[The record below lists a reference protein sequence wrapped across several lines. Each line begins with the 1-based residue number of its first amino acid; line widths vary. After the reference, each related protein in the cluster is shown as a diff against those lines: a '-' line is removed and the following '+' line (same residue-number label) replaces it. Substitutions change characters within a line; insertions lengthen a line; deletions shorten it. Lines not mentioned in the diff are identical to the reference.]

1 MSEILVLKK
10 INQYFYQGGN
20 KIAVLKDLDLSVQK
34 SKKIGIIGS
43 SGSGKSSLLNIASL
57 METPKSGKVFILG
70 KCASILND
78 TGKSY
83 LRKKNIG
90 YIHQKNTLLEEFTA
104 FENIYLSL
112 LINNFNKN
120 YAREKTSDLLDLVSM
135 SHRGSHRP
143 SQLSGG
149 EQQRIVIARAIG
161 NNPELIIADEP
172 TGNLDNKNSLK
183 IIEELIN
190 TTEKHKTALLLA
202 THDSKIAN
210 LMDTVYELTDSKLK
224 KVSNLL

>member
-1 MSEILVLKK
+1 MSEILELKS
-10 INQYFYQGGN
+10 INQYFLQGEN
-20 KIAVLKDLDLSVQK
+20 KISVLKDLDLNIQK
-34 SKKIGIIGS
+34 SKKVAIIGA

-57 METPKSGKVFILG
+57 MENPKTGKVFVLG

-78 TGKSY
+78 KGKSN

-112 LINNFNKN
+112 LINNFNKT
-120 YAREKTSDLLDLVSM
+120 YAKERTIELLKLVGM
-135 SHRGSHRP
+135 DHRGDHRP

-149 EQQRIVIARAIG
+149 EQQRVVIARAIS

-172 TGNLDNKNSLK
+172 TGNLDNSNSIK
-183 IIEELIN
+183 IIDELIMA
-190 TTEKHKTALLLA
+190 TEKHDTALLLA
-202 THDSKIAN
+202 THDTKIASR
-210 LMDTVYELTDSKLK
+210 MDIVYEL
-224 KVSNLL
+224 SNSRLRKIKTIL